1 MEPTQATTHF
11 WPDAAR
17 GADWAAAVT
26 GASGASRRRTSAM
39 TKRMTVL
46 LVGSRSVVALLAP
59 PPSRRLAREVANR
72 HEHHDQKGRVDDKG
86 TGLLLRQ
93 EHQRADG
100 QQREEGHQH
109 EPALPRPRRPP
120 SPAVALRGEPVPRF
134 EGAHF
139 TVTVYVATLDG
150 ATSCSHGR
158 RYSKR
163 SCCWPGLSGA
173 SFQISVP
180 PAPAAPPALCP
191 S

>member
-1 MEPTQATTHF
+1 MEPTQAATHF

-46 LVGSRSVVALLAP
+46 LVGSRSAVALLAP

-72 HEHHDQKGRVDDKG
+72 DEHHDQKGRVDDKG

-93 EHQRADG
+93 EHQ
-100 QQREEGHQH
+100 H

-120 SPAVALRGEPVPRF
+120 SAAVALRGEPVPRF

-150 ATSCSHGR
+150 ATSCSH
-158 RYSKR
+158 
-163 SCCWPGLSGA
+163 
-173 SFQISVP
+173 
-180 PAPAAPPALCP
+180 
-191 S
+191 